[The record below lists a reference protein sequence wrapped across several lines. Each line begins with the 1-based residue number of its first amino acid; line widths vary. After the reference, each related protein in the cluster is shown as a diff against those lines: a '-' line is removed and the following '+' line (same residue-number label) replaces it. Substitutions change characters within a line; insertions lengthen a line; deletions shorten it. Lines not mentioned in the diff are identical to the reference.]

1 MTAVVFM
8 SLSCL
13 LAALVL
19 RINTLQDELDASRDP
34 CQIVGGQDG
43 TPSLEMESSI
53 LITQGLTESSVNEEF
68 TTFVSTLKF
77 GQRPDIIWSLI

>member
-34 CQIVGGQDG
+34 CQIAGSQDECSKYEHMDIPPLLEPKDD
-43 TPSLEMESSI
+43 TPTPNNKDEYN
-53 LITQGLTESSVNEEF
+53 TRTNEEG
-68 TTFVSTLKF
+68 LQ
-77 GQRPDIIWSLI
+77 G